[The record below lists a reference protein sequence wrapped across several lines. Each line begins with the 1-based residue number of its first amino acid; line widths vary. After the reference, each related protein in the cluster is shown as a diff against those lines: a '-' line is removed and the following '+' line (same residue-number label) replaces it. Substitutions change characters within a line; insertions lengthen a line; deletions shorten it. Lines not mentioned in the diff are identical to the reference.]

1 MDAAR
6 VVDQML
12 DAGLAQPPQP
22 LNLQGKVQRFGP
34 KKNDWY
40 SLRMIR
46 TDAGTDVVVGSFGS
60 WKLGFTQKVE
70 VDWAGIGE
78 QEREALTAQ
87 RQAAA
92 TAAQAERAELARLAA
107 LGAGELWRS
116 ARPAGRSPYLE
127 RKGFAAGAGEACRYL
142 ADGSIVIPLIRYDL
156 PREQALRGLQRIFA
170 DGAKRFTRGFDKP
183 GACTRLGLVV
193 QGEPIIVCEGFATG
207 LTLRLALERRLP
219 VFVALDAGNLLP
231 VCERL
236 RELHPRLPILIAAD
250 DDWQTVD
257 VDGRP
262 INPGRQKAH
271 KASQA
276 VSHCS
281 HTLPVFHPARRGR
294 KHTDFDD
301 LRQVEEATKPGS
313 GLAVVARQLTAA
325 LRYLRGEHHLA
336 PTAQAA

>member
-1 MDAAR
+1 MDVAN

-12 DAGLAQPPQP
+12 AAGLDQPPQP
-22 LNLQGKVQRFGP
+22 LDLQGKVRRFGP

-40 SLRMIR
+40 SLREIR
-46 TDAGTDVVVGSFGS
+46 TEAGTYVVVGSFGS

-70 VDWAGIGE
+70 VDWAGICE

-87 RQAAA
+87 REAAA

-170 DGAKRFTRGFDKP
+170 DGAKRFTRGFDKS

-250 DDWQTVD
+250 DDWQTE
-257 VDGRP
+257 G
-262 INPGRQKAH
+262 NPGRHKAH

-276 VSHCS
+276 VSQCS

-301 LRQVEEATKPGS
+301 LRQVEEAAKPGS